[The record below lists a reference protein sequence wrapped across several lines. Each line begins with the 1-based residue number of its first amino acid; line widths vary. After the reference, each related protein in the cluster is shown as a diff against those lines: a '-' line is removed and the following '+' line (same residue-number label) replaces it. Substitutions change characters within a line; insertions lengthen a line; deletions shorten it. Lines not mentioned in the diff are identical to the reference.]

1 MKKPYA
7 VQIEEISRRTVVIY
21 AKDPCEAE
29 SVAEALCSN
38 DEILLDYEDFDGRN
52 FRCVREA
59 TAIELRLCEK
69 YNMEDDAE

>member
-21 AKDPCEAE
+21 AEDPCEAE
-29 SVAEALCSN
+29 AVAEVLCSN
-38 DEILLDYEDFDGRN
+38 DEILFDYEDFDGRN
-52 FRCVREA
+52 CRCIREA
-59 TAIELRLCEK
+59 TAMDLSLREK